1 MIIGYTGGTFDVCHV
16 GHVNFL
22 KECKKYCERL
32 FVSLNTDEFIE
43 AYKGKPPV
51 FSYMDRE
58 QHLYDTGYVD
68 EVIPNDGGADSKPAI
83 MAVDPHII
91 LIGSDWAVKDY
102 YKQMGFDQ
110 EWLNQMDITLAYIPY
125 YQHIST
131 TKIKEACLKSLS

>member
-1 MIIGYTGGTFDVCHV
+1 MITGYTGGTFDILHV

-22 KECKKYCERL
+22 KECKKYCDKL
-32 FVSLNTDEFIE
+32 YVSLNTDEFIE
-43 AYKGKPPV
+43 SYKGKKPV
-51 FSYMDRE
+51 FSYNDRE

-68 EVIPNDGGADSKPAI
+68 EVIPNQKGADSKPAI
-83 MAVDPHII
+83 MAVDPSII

-110 EWLNQMDITLAYIPY
+110 EWLNQMDIALAYIPY

-131 TKIKEACLKSLS
+131 TKIKEACLESLS